1 MLINCPK
8 CGFSQPNDRYCA
20 KCGVDMVAFR
30 PHADPFWKQLLLSPL
45 FLIGITAALVIASIV
60 FIRQKQTE
68 EITTRAQ
75 LIRNGPLIVD
85 QSAQTNTQAS
95 SEYSSGETAQAE
107 GSAAAAN
114 NNLNSPPPTLPT
126 PVTPSP
132 ASGPQAAPQTAALTE
147 TGKDSAPEAAL
158 PQSPPSNSPTPAKTS
173 PGSTSPAAAAG
184 SKKETRTNLTAY
196 FTDSHKQ
203 TLTMLHEE
211 SQTTGQFVD
220 FGDYK
225 SGPVLNIKSRLGRA
239 NRLNVLQ
246 SVEKN
251 FDAKTREQKWFVGTK
266 TTDSTDVGLTLLV
279 VLEPEQPDGH
289 TRGEIEILRSFY
301 EGPEAEGGPT
311 RKAYP
316 VSSFDLQPDWDLMV
330 QLNLPRADQ
339 SPMEDL
345 APEGFMKLFSL
356 ASFKKGDSEFTL
368 FLDFDSREP

>member
-30 PHADPFWKQLLLSPL
+30 PHSEPFWKQLLLSPL
-45 FLIGITAALVIASIV
+45 FLIGITASLVIASIV

-85 QSAQTNTQAS
+85 QNAAPNATTISELAS
-95 SEYSSGETAQAE
+95 G
-107 GSAAAAN
+107 GSASADASTS
-114 NNLNSPPPTLPT
+114 NNLNSPTPAQSTPT
-126 PVTPSP
+126 PASSP
-132 ASGPQAAPQTAALTE
+132 QVPPQAAASPVE
-147 TGKDSAPEAAL
+147 TGKDSATEAAL
-158 PQSPPSNSPTPAKTS
+158 PQGPPPTAPTMTKTGPNSA
-173 PGSTSPAAAAG
+173 PAAATNV
-184 SKKETRTNLTAY
+184 KKDARTNLTAY

-246 SVEKN
+246 SVEKT
-251 FDAKTREQKWFVGTK
+251 FDSKAREQKWFVGTK
-266 TTDSTDVGLTLLV
+266 TTDNTDVGLTLLV
-279 VLEPEQPDGH
+279 VLESEQPDGH

-301 EGPEAEGGPT
+301 EGTEAESPT

-330 QLNLPRADQ
+330 QLNLPRVDQ
-339 SPMEDL
+339 SPIEDL